1 MDRSEKMSYVVLSGT
16 DIATSSGHVILMK
29 ADLQILY
36 ALDVGKYS
44 IKNIKQNLAM
54 SFAYN
59 FVTIS

>member
-1 MDRSEKMSYVVLSGT
+1 MDRREKMSYVVLSGT

-29 ADLQILY
+29 ANLQILY

-44 IKNIKQNLAM
+44 IKKIKQNLAM

>member
-44 IKNIKQNLAM
+44 IKKIKQNLAM

>member
-36 ALDVGKYS
+36 TLDVGKHS
-44 IKNIKQNLAM
+44 IKKIKQNLAM

>member
-29 ADLQILY
+29 ANLQILY

-44 IKNIKQNLAM
+44 IKKIKQNLAM